1 MTKSE
6 AERMEALSE
15 ILFQA
20 RSYVLG
26 YPEELTAKARRELID
41 RLFPHGRPIAYAS
54 SGGDAK

>member
-15 ILFQA
+15 ILFQT

-26 YPEELTAKARRELID
+26 YPEELTAKAREELIE
-41 RLFPHGRPIAYAS
+41 RLFPGVRLALKERPQ
-54 SGGDAK
+54 